1 MGRDATFPV
10 TPVPP
15 SLDRIDAAVIAAHEA
30 GDRAGLAR
38 LYGEAADGFA
48 ARGDNG
54 TACFFYTQAYVFALE
69 QGAPEAERYAA
80 ILRQNG
86 RL

>member
-1 MGRDATFPV
+1 MGRGAALALTAT
-10 TPVPP
+10 P
-15 SLDRIDAAVIAAHEA
+15 SAFERLDAAVLAAHEA
-30 GDRAGLAR
+30 GDGARLAR

-48 ARGDNG
+48 AGGDAD

-69 QGAPEAERYAA
+69 LGAPEAARYAA
-80 ILRQNG
+80 ILKENG